1 MTIADSVDAS
11 QHDIFKVRERRMGA
25 RSEGKLTEIRLR
37 DALEREKILLREKK
51 ELIRRLFALQGNAA
65 NHLAGLTLRQRQ
77 IMEQVLAGQ
86 PSKNI
91 ATDLG
96 ISQRTVENHR
106 ASIMKKTG
114 CKSLPALI
122 RLALSAAWNGADEA
136 GELAIPFMKGYTV
149 FNVEQIDGL
158 PEPFYAKAEP
168 RGDTVQRIANETA
181 SLPRP
186 AQTCAAEPAQ
196 LNLVLAQL
204 GGRPPTSM
212 GLMLTAETRTRAL
225 LPRQV

>member
-1 MTIADSVDAS
+1 VSLLVLGVGRCRCGDATDRRRRAHAVPMLDRPPVRLFVAAWNPMLRHKFIHSRACQARRVAGSAGKTDEMTIADSVDAS

-122 RLALSAAWNGADEA
+122 RLALSAA
-136 GELAIPFMKGYTV
+136 
-149 FNVEQIDGL
+149 
-158 PEPFYAKAEP
+158 
-168 RGDTVQRIANETA
+168 
-181 SLPRP
+181 
-186 AQTCAAEPAQ
+186 
-196 LNLVLAQL
+196 
-204 GGRPPTSM
+204 
-212 GLMLTAETRTRAL
+212 
-225 LPRQV
+225 